1 VPPSVAIVG
10 AGFGGLGLGI
20 RLKRAGIR
28 SFTIFD
34 RGDDVGG
41 TWRDNT
47 YPGLACDVPSHLYSF
62 SFEPKRD
69 WSRRFP
75 RQPEILEYLRAAARR
90 HGLEEHLRLGTEV
103 TAARFEDGRWRVST
117 ADGDEQQF
125 DMLVA
130 ATGQLSRPAWPSIPG
145 LDSFEGTAFHS
156 AEWDHSYDLR
166 GKRIAVVGTGASAVQ
181 FVPEIAH
188 AAAQLHVFQ
197 RTPPYVVEKRDKEY
211 PRWER
216 RLFRRLGVVQALD
229 RLYMWLTFEVFIAAF
244 TDVPLLRRELSRRF
258 RKLLERQVPEPRLR
272 EQLTPS
278 YEIGCKRVLIS
289 NDWYPALQRDDVELV
304 TEPIAEVVPSGVVTA
319 DGRMREVDAIVCGT
333 GFSTVDFLAPM
344 DVRGI
349 GGRDLNE
356 AWREGPD
363 AYLGLTIAG
372 FPNLFVL
379 YGPNT
384 NLGSGSIV
392 YMLESQ
398 IAYVLDAVERL
409 ERTGGRWLDVR
420 PEAQRR
426 ESRGVQRRLET
437 SVWNTGGCT
446 SWYVHGGRNTN
457 NWPGYMLE
465 YRLRTRRLRPRDYRL
480 AVWF

>member
-1 VPPSVAIVG
+1 MPPSVAIVG

-20 RLKRAGIR
+20 RLKQAGVTD
-28 SFTIFD
+28 FTIFD
-34 RGDDVGG
+34 RGDEVGG

-75 RQPEILEYLRAAARR
+75 RQPEILEYLRTAVRK
-90 HGLEEHLRLGTEV
+90 HGLERHLRLGSEV
-103 TAARFEDGRWRVST
+103 THARFDDGRWRVRT
-117 ADGDEQQF
+117 AQGDEQDF
-125 DMLVA
+125 DVLVA
-130 ATGQLSRPAWPSIPG
+130 ATGQLSRPAWPGIPG
-145 LDSFEGTAFHS
+145 LDRFEGTAFHS
-156 AEWDHSYDLR
+156 AEWDHSFDVT
-166 GKRIAVVGTGASAVQ
+166 GKRIAVIGTGASAVQ
-181 FVPEIAH
+181 FVPEIAP
-188 AAAQLHVFQ
+188 AAEQLHVFQ
-197 RTPPYVVEKRDKEY
+197 RSAPYVVEKRDKEY
-211 PRWER
+211 PRWEQH
-216 RLFRRLGVVQALD
+216 LFRRMPAIQALD
-229 RLYMWLTFEVFIAAF
+229 RLYMWLVFETFIAAF
-244 TDVPLLRRELSRRF
+244 THAPLLRRELGRRF
-258 RKLLERQVPEPRLR
+258 RKQIEGQVADPELR
-272 EQLTPS
+272 EALTPS

-289 NDWYPALQRDDVELV
+289 NDWYPTLQRPDVELV
-304 TEPIAEVVPSGVVTA
+304 TAPISEVVTDGVVTA
-319 DGRMREVDAIVCGT
+319 DGRTREVDAIVCGT

-344 DVRGI
+344 EVRGL

-356 AWREGPD
+356 AWREGPE
-363 AYLGLTIAG
+363 AYLGLTISG

-398 IAYVLDAVERL
+398 ISYVLDAVARL
-409 ERTGGRWLDVR
+409 GQTGGAWLDVR
-420 PEAQRR
+420 PDAQAR
-426 ESRGVQRRLET
+426 ESRAVQKRLKT

-465 YRLRTRRLRPRDYRL
+465 YRLRTRRLRTRDYRL
-480 AVWF
+480 ATG

>member
-20 RLKRAGIR
+20 RLKQAGVHD
-28 SFTIFD
+28 FTIFD
-34 RGDDVGG
+34 RAAEVGG

-75 RQPEILEYLRAAARR
+75 RQPEILEYLRSAVRR
-90 HGLEEHLRLGTEV
+90 HGLGEHLRLGAEV
-103 TAARFEDGRWRVST
+103 TSARFEDGRWRVRT
-117 ADGDEQQF
+117 AGGGEQDF
-125 DMLVA
+125 DVLVA
-130 ATGQLSRPAWPSIPG
+130 ATGQLSRPAWPRIPG
-145 LDSFEGTAFHS
+145 LDSFKGRAFHS
-156 AEWDHSYDLR
+156 AEWDHSYDVR
-166 GKRIAVVGTGASAVQ
+166 GKRIAVIGTGASAVQ
-181 FVPEIAH
+181 FVPEIARD
-188 AAAQLHVFQ
+188 AAQLHVFQ
-197 RTPPYVVEKRDKEY
+197 RSAPYVVEKRDKEY

-216 RLFRRLGVVQALD
+216 RLFRRLPAVQALD
-229 RLYMWLTFEVFIAAF
+229 RLYMWMVFETFIAAF
-244 TDVPLLRRELSRRF
+244 THVPPLRGELRRRF
-258 RKLLERQVPEPRLR
+258 RKQLERQVESPELR
-272 EQLTPS
+272 AQLTPD

-289 NDWYPALQRDDVELV
+289 NDWYPALQRPNVELV
-304 TEPIAEVVPSGVVTA
+304 TAAVTEVVPDGVVTP
-319 DGRMREVDAIVCGT
+319 DGRTREVDAIVCGT

-344 DVRGI
+344 EVSGL

-356 AWREGPD
+356 AWRDGPD
-363 AYLGLTIAG
+363 AYLGLTISG

-409 ERTGGRWLDVR
+409 GESGGRWLDVR
-420 PEAQRR
+420 PEAQARA
-426 ESRGVQRRLET
+426 SRAVQRRLTT

-446 SWYVHGGRNTN
+446 NWYVHGGRNTN

-480 AVWF
+480 ATGS